1 MDENHKKPES
11 VRMKDLHFDPVL
23 FETLKTGRPIDTI
36 LSIEGG
42 LTKSTNF
49 VLVGDPGVGK
59 STVSM
64 DILSDLQ
71 SNGASVLF
79 ISGEMDRFDLH
90 KYVERY
96 PKFGDLDILFLGDYV
111 DENPRGIIEEMLDKG
126 YDVVLIDS
134 LAEVQ
139 DTIKEASKIT
149 SNAAEKWMIDLMRKN
164 NSGGND
170 KGAYT
175 SFICIQ
181 QVTKDGVFLGTNK
194 LKHNTS
200 GMMELRFDEV
210 GDRYIMFSK
219 NRRGEAFKKLYF
231 DLSSIGD
238 VSYHGEPTKKNKEFS
253 DLPLDPHVDIDEE
266 LVLRFL
272 SDDYENDD
280 DYEDDE
286 DTSDPPPDNP
296 FNLI

>member
-1 MDENHKKPES
+1 MEGNEHKKPES
-11 VRMKDLHFDPVL
+11 VRMKDLHFDPRL

-36 LSIEGG
+36 FSIDGG

-71 SNGASVLF
+71 ANGASALF

-96 PKFGDLDILFLGDYV
+96 PKFGDLDILFLGDYLE
-111 DENPRGIIEEMLDKG
+111 DDPKGIIEEMLDRG

-139 DTIKEASKIT
+139 DTVKEASKMT
-149 SNAAEKWMIDLMRKN
+149 GAASEKWLIDLMRKN
-164 NSGGND
+164 NAGAND

-231 DLSSIGD
+231 DLSSTGD
-238 VSYHGEPTKKNKEFS
+238 VEYYGETIKDKRIQPNKEFS
-253 DLPLDPHVDIDEE
+253 DSPMNPNVDIDDA
-266 LVLRFL
+266 LIRRFL
-272 SDDYENDD
+272 NDVGK
-280 DYEDDE
+280 YDE
-286 DTSDPPPDNP
+286 EPPPEDNP
-296 FNLI
+296 YNLL